1 MIRSNISAQLSIP
14 ELFNGYAKIA
24 STGGAMTGLTWQAG
38 DVFLVSTTASSATI
52 TATDDLEV
60 LITDRH
66 TNGVCIALIYAN
78 GSTGNI
84 SIGGGGTTS
93 GIIQF
98 RKS

>member
-14 ELFNGYAKIA
+14 ELFNGYAKID
-24 STGGAMTGLTWQAG
+24 SSGGSMTGLTWQDG
-38 DVFLVSTTASSATI
+38 DVFLVSTTGSSATI
-52 TATDDLEV
+52 TATGDLEV

-66 TNGVCIALIYAN
+66 SNGVCIALVYAT

-84 SIGGGGTTS
+84 SINSGGSTS
-93 GIIQF
+93 GILQF